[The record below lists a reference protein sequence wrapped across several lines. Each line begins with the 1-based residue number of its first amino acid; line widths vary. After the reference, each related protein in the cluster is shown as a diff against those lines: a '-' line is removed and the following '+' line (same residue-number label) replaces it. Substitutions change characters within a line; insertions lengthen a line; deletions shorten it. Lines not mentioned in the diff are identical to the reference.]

1 MSKKNLNDQSMNKKE
16 KDADGLYVVENEDEI
31 EKELE
36 AANNLKKME
45 MNVRYIYTE
54 SSKYLL
60 FKQLK
65 NLKNEVERK
74 KREMVQNKLVQ
85 IETEKKKMASRLE

>member
-60 FKQLK
+60 FK
-65 NLKNEVERK
+65 
-74 KREMVQNKLVQ
+74 
-85 IETEKKKMASRLE
+85 

>member
-1 MSKKNLNDQSMNKKE
+1 MSKKNLNDQSMHKKE

-60 FKQLK
+60 FK
-65 NLKNEVERK
+65 
-74 KREMVQNKLVQ
+74 
-85 IETEKKKMASRLE
+85 